1 MMPAAVAAPSP
12 PRPASGERKAPSRNG
27 SAPTQADAV
36 PAMAPWL
43 ASAIAVAFGRML
55 PKKAMKKNSGTR
67 STASGGCPVSAAAR
81 KPVQPAAMTI
91 SEPRTTLVTGTRF
104 TSRAPSCA
112 IATRPIELI
121 MKNTL
126 NSCGDSW

>member
-1 MMPAAVAAPSP
+1 MMPATVAAPSP
-12 PRPASGERKAPSRNG
+12 PRPASGERKAPRRNG

-43 ASAIAVAFGRML
+43 VSAIAVAFGRML
-55 PKKAMKKNSGTR
+55 PKKARKKNSGT
-67 STASGGCPVSAAAR
+67 SSAASGGCPVSAAAR
-81 KPVQPAAMTI
+81 NPTAPAAMT
-91 SEPRTTLVTGTRF
+91 SCESSTTRPTGTRL

-112 IATRPIELI
+112 IVTRPIELI

-126 NSCGDSW
+126 KSCGDSW